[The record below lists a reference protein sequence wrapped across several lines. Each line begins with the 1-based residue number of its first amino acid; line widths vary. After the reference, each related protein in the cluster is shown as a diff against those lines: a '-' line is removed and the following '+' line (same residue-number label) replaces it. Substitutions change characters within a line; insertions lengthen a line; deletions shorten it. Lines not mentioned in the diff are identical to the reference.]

1 MGESY
6 WWHPLLIKELEFL
19 VLISFVSDGFFNR
32 RGKRLLFAILKSEV
46 RVSKSFHIPLVMI
59 WIHYRFGLLSTQS
72 NLLSSLSFGKTLPH
86 AMSPSWG
93 FQLLGH
99 APLLQHRKNMPW
111 AGPPEYRT
119 PWAPVTS
126 HHTSGQ
132 RESPCILFRAES
144 WMLGPTNSLSV
155 GTANLG
161 RWQCQAARGH
171 LTDHMPVWRITNQE
185 TSRAEKVQMRSS
197 EFLAAPMPE
206 ARCTS
211 GNHSYVNN

>member
-1 MGESY
+1 M
-6 WWHPLLIKELEFL
+6 
-19 VLISFVSDGFFNR
+19 V
-32 RGKRLLFAILKSEV
+32 
-46 RVSKSFHIPLVMI
+46 

-132 RESPCILFRAES
+132 RESPCILSGTEN
-144 WMLGPTNSLSV
+144 WTLGPTNSLSV

-171 LTDHMPVWRITNQE
+171 LTDHMPVWRMTNQE